1 MRHLLISALL
11 SLTLLL
17 SGCVIYKPKV
27 LAPLCDYPG
36 TALRIPSSTL
46 KMTGMMAD
54 DGDGFIRKL
63 NTVEVFSCDNRRSM
77 DAVVKA
83 SCAIAESR
91 GMELMIE
98 ARDSAEVVH
107 IYTVESDR
115 SGVLKEMLIQ
125 ALEPGECNVV
135 YIKGEIDIASL
146 SGDSKDFK
154 KLLKGSI

>member
-17 SGCVIYKPKV
+17 SGCVIDKPKV

-54 DGDGFIRKL
+54 DGGGFIRKL

-77 DAVVKA
+77 NAVVKA

-107 IYTVESDR
+107 I
-115 SGVLKEMLIQ
+115 
-125 ALEPGECNVV
+125 
-135 YIKGEIDIASL
+135 
-146 SGDSKDFK
+146 
-154 KLLKGSI
+154 